1 MPYYDPY
8 DLVVGV
14 VASRLEDDCKTAIKE
29 SDISRV
35 DVVARYDLSGDPT
48 KPNQTA
54 NKIIVKPDEEIGE
67 NRGDRDLSHA
77 IGVGVRTKE
86 VHVEV
91 EIDSFP
97 LKTTRDKDKV
107 RDIIA
112 RISGRVEQ
120 SLNALGRDLSGATD
134 DAHWRMVMIAN
145 PYIQGGGIRIT
156 DAGPNKA
163 IRGRRSLIVGY
174 IVQYIP

>member
-8 DLVVGV
+8 DLVVGIV
-14 VASRLEDDCKTAIKE
+14 TSHLENTCKTAIPD

-35 DVVARYDLSGDPT
+35 DIVAPYDLSGDPT

-54 NKIIVKPDEEIGE
+54 NKIIVKPDEEIGD

-77 IGVGVRTKE
+77 IGIGVRTKE

-91 EIDSFP
+91 EIDAFP
-97 LKTTRDKDKV
+97 IKVTKDKAEV
-107 RDIIA
+107 RDIVA
-112 RISGRVEQ
+112 RISGRAEQ
-120 SLNALGRDLSGATD
+120 SLHELGRTLSGTTD
-134 DAHWRMVMIAN
+134 DGHWRMVMIAD
-145 PYIQGGGIRIT
+145 PFIQGGGIKVT
-156 DAGPNKA
+156 DAGPNHA
-163 IRGRRSLIVGY
+163 IRGRRSLIVGF